1 MTTTRTTRPPS
12 AVFIGDSVLDS
23 SIWLANAERDAA
35 YFLRTTHGYAVD
47 DYSTDG
53 NRVVD
58 VERGAERAMTT
69 GAARR
74 AYVWH
79 RRLNGLPAYRDVR
92 LDRLPPSDVTVLSL
106 GGNDILHCLRRV
118 RLTADALER
127 DLVERRVRERYER
140 IVEALARRGGRLVLV
155 VPYMP
160 NRRDAVGWALGPLVE
175 RLMPRLVPAW
185 YYDVALRHGAHVV
198 DLSLEFDP
206 YDDQLYGSTAIEP
219 SELGN
224 ARIARLV
231 ARAATGPAQPP
242 LLTATQYAERLDAR
256 LRECAARPRQ
266 PVPWQRR
273 VWKVTRTLYFHSLLC
288 PISFTRI
295 LVLLLVTRH
304 VMDDQQR
311 MRDAER
317 PAQAEADFAA
327 PPKLF
332 SPE

>member
-1 MTTTRTTRPPS
+1 MTTKRTTTSPS
-12 AVFIGDSVLDS
+12 VVFIGDSVLDS

-35 YFLRTTHGYAVD
+35 YFLRRQGYAVD

-58 VERGAERAMTT
+58 VDRGAGRPMTT

-118 RLTADALER
+118 RLTADAIER
-127 DLVERRVRERYER
+127 DLAERRVDLEP

-155 VPYMP
+155 VPYVP
-160 NRRDAVGWALGPLVE
+160 NRRDVVGWAMGPLVE

-185 YYDVALRHGAHVV
+185 YYDVALRHGARVV

-224 ARIARLV
+224 ARIAQLI
-231 ARAATGPAQPP
+231 AQAATGPAPAP
-242 LLTATQYAERLDAR
+242 LTAAQYAERLDAH

-266 PVPWQRR
+266 LVPWQRR

-288 PISFTRI
+288 PISLTRI

-311 MRDAER
+311 MRDAEQ
-317 PAQAEADFAA
+317 PVA
-327 PPKLF
+327 PPKVF
-332 SPE
+332 SPAYVT